1 MFRHL
6 ALTSATQPLSK
17 PVAGE
22 EGNAYL
28 DHVGYGKAVRR
39 AAARRLSFWLSGQ
52 GRFRLDRIPAGARRI
67 LWIYFG
73 ENQIGDALMDLA
85 SRSLLS
91 EAGLQVDLFTS
102 PLVATLFAGDP
113 WLGRVGSDAGEFAGI
128 EYDCAIVLSN
138 KRRPLQ
144 PKVRHFTRMPW
155 VSLHGFFTGPNF
167 HRGAF
172 GAQRLADLLG
182 TTITDD
188 GMAWHARQKLGPP
201 QEAEACRAPGLHDAV
216 ALVVGGVRSDRVY
229 EHWEA
234 VIRQLAAAGHSRFA
248 LIGSDNGRAQA
259 DALIR
264 LLPQA
269 TFIDFAGRLTLAQT
283 RAVLGATPVVACADG
298 GLMHLALT
306 VNTAVVP
313 LFTAQIAPEWR
324 LPPNVIANAL
334 RAEAGGVSSIAA
346 NEVSMMVARLLAQ
359 APAPAAG
366 ESSSGSGSC
375 RLRSDGPPGAR
386 RRVYPGD
393 GLS

>member
-6 ALTSATQPLSK
+6 ALTSVTQPLSK

-28 DHVGYGKAVRR
+28 DHVGYATAVRR
-39 AAARRLSFWLSGQ
+39 AASRRLSFWLSGQ

-91 EAGLQVDLFTS
+91 QAGLQVDLYTS

-113 WLGRVGSDAGEFAGI
+113 WLGRVGSEAGEFAGI
-128 EYDCAIVLSN
+128 QYDCAIVLSN

-144 PKVRHFTRMPW
+144 PKIRHFPRLPW

-182 TTITDD
+182 RTISDD
-188 GMAWHARQKLGPP
+188 RMGRHARQKLGPP
-201 QEAEACRAPGLHDAV
+201 QEAEAGRAAGLQDAV
-216 ALVVGGVRSDRVY
+216 ALVVGGVRGDRVY
-229 EHWEA
+229 QHWA
-234 VIRQLAAAGHSRFA
+234 PVIRQLAAAGHSRFA
-248 LIGSDNGRAQA
+248 LVGSDNGRAQA
-259 DALIR
+259 DALISG
-264 LLPQA
+264 LPQA
-269 TFIDFAGRLTLAQT
+269 NFTDFTGRLSLAQT
-283 RAVLGATPVVACADG
+283 RAVLGTTPVVACADG

-306 VNTAVVP
+306 VRTAVVP
-313 LFTAQIAPEWR
+313 LFTEQIAPEWR
-324 LPPNVIANAL
+324 LPPDMIANAL
-334 RAEAGGVSSIAA
+334 RAGAGGVSSIPPQ
-346 NEVSMMVARLLAQ
+346 EVSRMIVRLLAK
-359 APAPAAG
+359 APAPAIQG
-366 ESSSGSGSC
+366 
-375 RLRSDGPPGAR
+375 
-386 RRVYPGD
+386 
-393 GLS
+393 